1 MYNIFESMT
10 NTYVQKIKI
19 KMSLIYIFEYKGR
32 DLEDVVGEKGYIE
45 DGIF

>member
-19 KMSLIYIFEYKGR
+19 KNVSNIGFEYRER
-32 DLEDVVGEKGYIE
+32 DLENVVGEEEDIE
-45 DGIF
+45 DEIF